1 MKTDFRIAF
10 PDNLSRYADGIKDM
24 FPGMADK
31 FMKLNE
37 GTDTIT
43 ESYFEK
49 MFAEAVAF
57 AEEKEVPL
65 YCGEYGVINLADT
78 LSTLRWFKTIM
89 PVLKH
94 HGIGRAVW
102 NYKEMDYGL
111 IDLHIQPIFAEIKKE
126 LFD

>member
-1 MKTDFRIAF
+1 
-10 PDNLSRYADGIKDM
+10 
-24 FPGMADK
+24 
-31 FMKLNE
+31 MKLGGQGYVFWCGRE
-37 GTDTIT
+37 GY
-43 ESYFEK
+43 E
-49 MFAEAVAF
+49 
-57 AEEKEVPL
+57 
-65 YCGEYGVINLADT
+65 T
-78 LSTLRWFKTIM
+78 LLNTNMALEQDNMARTLRWFKTIM